1 MIPTFED
8 VLAAVP
14 RIEPYLHRTPVL
26 TSATL
31 DAELGAEVFFKCEN
45 LQKIGAFKAR
55 GATNAIMAL
64 SEENCA
70 RGVITHSSGNHGAA
84 VAFAAARRN
93 VRCKVV
99 MQEGAS
105 ELKAA
110 AIRGYGAEVV
120 LCPRGQRESMT
131 AEIVENEGMSF
142 VHPFE
147 DPHVIAGQG
156 TAALEL
162 LDQVPDLDAVITP
175 IGGGG
180 LMSGTT
186 LTFTARRPEAEIF
199 GAEPMAVDDAYRSM
213 RDGKLHPGVSNPDT
227 LADGL
232 LTGLGELPF
241 TIMQSRGVEVVLV
254 DEPGIVEACK
264 FHLLRMKT
272 LVEPSGATCLAAIR
286 ALGERVKG
294 RRVAAIITGGNTDL
308 SWL

>member
-1 MIPTFED
+1 MLPTFDD

-14 RIEPYLHRTPVL
+14 RIAPYLHRTPVL

-55 GATNAIMAL
+55 GATNAVMAL
-64 SEENCA
+64 DQDACD

-84 VAFAAARRN
+84 VAFAAAKRG
-93 VRCKVV
+93 VHCKVV

-120 LCPRGQRESMT
+120 LCPKGQRETMT
-131 AEIVENEGMSF
+131 EEIMEREGMSF
-142 VHPFE
+142 IHPFE
-147 DPHVIAGQG
+147 NPYVIAGQG

-175 IGGGG
+175 VGGGG

-186 LTFTARRPEAEIF
+186 LTFTARRPEAEIL
-199 GAEPMAVDDAYRSM
+199 GAEPMAVDDAHRSM
-213 RDGKLHPGVSNPDT
+213 RDGTLYPGVSNPDT

-232 LTGLGELPF
+232 LTGLGEVPF
-241 TIMQSRGVEVVLV
+241 QIMQTRGVEVVVV
-254 DEPGIVEACK
+254 DEPSIVEACK

-272 LVEPSGATCLAAIR
+272 LVEPSGATCLAALR

-294 RRVAAIITGGNTDL
+294 RRIAAIITGGNTDL
-308 SWL
+308 AWL